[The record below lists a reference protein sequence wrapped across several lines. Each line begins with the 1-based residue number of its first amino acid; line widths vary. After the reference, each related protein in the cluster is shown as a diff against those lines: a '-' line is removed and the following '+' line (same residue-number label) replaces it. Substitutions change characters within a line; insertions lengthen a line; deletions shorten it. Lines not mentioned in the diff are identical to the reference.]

1 MAFKNKNL
9 YFHFLLFSLVIYLS
23 SESELNK
30 LIERRVLAST
40 STTVSSTSIGNIT
53 SVIPIIKKPSSGG
66 LSSGA
71 IVAIVI
77 PCVGALLAAGI
88 VAALCR
94 ATQPPI
100 QQGFLTNI
108 NLMESSVDKFQ
119 TNTEQIVVHQQPV
132 IQPEVVQQPVAV
144 VENPVVAQPVPV
156 VQQPVAVVQ
165 EPVAMVQQPVAVVQ
179 EPVTMV
185 QQPVAI
191 VQQPAAMVQQPVAVV
206 QEHATM
212 VQQPVTMVQQP
223 IAMAQQPVT
232 VVHQTVPVQ
241 VNTIPVKPIVP

>member
-53 SVIPIIKKPSSGG
+53 SVTPIIKKPSSGG

-119 TNTEQIVVHQQPV
+119 TNTEQIIVHQQPV

-191 VQQPAAMVQQPVAVV
+191 VQQPVAVV

>member
-53 SVIPIIKKPSSGG
+53 SVTPIIKKPSSGG

-191 VQQPAAMVQQPVAVV
+191 VQQPVAVV

>member
-1 MAFKNKNL
+1 MAFKNRNL

-53 SVIPIIKKPSSGG
+53 SITPIKKKSSSGG

-94 ATQPPI
+94 AAPAPPI
-100 QQGFLTNI
+100 QQGFPANLNYI
-108 NLMESSVDKFQ
+108 NASLEKFQ
-119 TNTEQIVVHQQPV
+119 PPTEQIVVQEQPV
-132 IQPEVVQQPVAV
+132 RQPEVVQQPVAV
-144 VENPVVAQPVPV
+144 VENPVVAQPVQV
-156 VQQPVAVVQ
+156 VQQPL
-165 EPVAMVQQPVAVVQ
+165 AM
-179 EPVTMV
+179 
-185 QQPVAI
+185 

-206 QEHATM
+206 QEHVAM

-223 IAMAQQPVT
+223 VTMAQQPVT
-232 VVHQTVPVQ
+232 VVHQAVPVQ